1 MRILLFL
8 IFPALCA
15 AQARQVSFGI
25 KTDTTGGVYF
35 ITQLVVQQADT
46 TRTTA
51 DAIRFD
57 NAEAAIPVIQSAIAS
72 VQRDSAEIQAM
83 YRNTMRQLIEL
94 RQALSTLQPQ
104 AQPTAPPLTAE
115 QELARLREEN
125 ERLKRAQ
132 KKE

>member
-1 MRILLFL
+1 MRVLLFL

-35 ITQLVVQQADT
+35 ITQIVTVVNDT
-46 TRTTA
+46 THTDA
-51 DAIRFD
+51 DAIRFAD
-57 NAEAAIPVIQSAIAS
+57 SKAAIPVIENIISAI
-72 VQRDSAEIQAM
+72 QRDSAEIQAM
-83 YRNTMRQLIEL
+83 YRNTMRQLVEL
-94 RQALSTLQPQ
+94 RQALSILQPP
-104 AQPTAPPLTAE
+104 AQPTTAPLTAE

-125 ERLKRAQ
+125 ERLRRAQ

>member
-1 MRILLFL
+1 MRILLFF
-8 IFPALCA
+8 IFLSLCA
-15 AQARQVSFGI
+15 AQARQVSFGV
-25 KTDTTGGVYF
+25 KTDTTGGVYS

-51 DAIRFD
+51 DAIRFE
-57 NAEAAIPVIQSAIAS
+57 NAEAAIPVIQSAIAAI
-72 VQRDSAEIQAM
+72 QRDSAEIQAM
-83 YRNTMRQLIEL
+83 YRNTMRQLVEL
-94 RQALSTLQPQ
+94 RQALSILQPP
-104 AQPTAPPLTAE
+104 AQQTTAPLTAE

>member
-1 MRILLFL
+1 MRILLLL
-8 IFPALCA
+8 IFPALCTG
-15 AQARQVSFGI
+15 QARQISFGV
-25 KTDTTGGVYF
+25 KVDTTGVYF
-35 ITQLVVQQADT
+35 ITQLVTVVNDT

-51 DAIRFD
+51 DAIRFES
-57 NAEAAIPVIQSAIAS
+57 AAAAIPVVQSTIAA

-94 RQALSTLQPQ
+94 RQGLSALQPQ
-104 AQPTAPPLTAE
+104 AQQQTTPLTAE